1 MRMPTYL
8 ANFRDCR
15 YSLGGL
21 SIDGPNSANY
31 TAGRPIAS
39 PVEEHWRDSDLPETA
54 EVVVIGAGVV
64 GCSVAYYL
72 AREGIAVTLLE
83 RDAIGSGAS
92 AHATGSLSLL
102 GAEFSPG
109 ASFEIARASYAEFPQ
124 IVPELES
131 ATGMDLLYQRRPS
144 LRLALDDDE
153 ADLIK
158 RLMVWQQPHVS
169 MRWIDTREVHAIE
182 PRLSPS
188 IVGGVYEEESAQL
201 DSYRLN
207 LALARAAELKGA
219 SILNREVIGLV
230 VGGSTISG
238 VKTSS
243 GDIHCGAVVV
253 AAGTWSR
260 AFTPWLDFPVPVRP
274 MKGERLLLNYPG
286 DPLPALISSPRRG
299 HMISRLDGLTSVG
312 STGGRDYDQRELFAG
327 EEFDRQPTES
337 ARLELLRRAIDVL
350 PDLERAELVQQ
361 LAGSRPL
368 SPDSKPIIGPVPGR
382 DGVFLATGHTTK
394 GIHLGPITGRIIA
407 DCICRGSTQV
417 IPDMSEFLPDR
428 FADFADA
435 DFLTNVP
442 PVEE

>member
-1 MRMPTYL
+1 M
-8 ANFRDCR
+8 
-15 YSLGGL
+15 
-21 SIDGPNSANY
+21 
-31 TAGRPIAS
+31 
-39 PVEEHWRDSDLPETA
+39 PETA
-54 EVVVIGAGVV
+54 DVVVIGAGVV

-72 AREGIAVTLLE
+72 AREGVNVTLLE
-83 RDAIGSGAS
+83 REAIGSGAS

-109 ASFEIARASYAEFPQ
+109 ASFQIALASYAEFPK

-144 LRLALDDDE
+144 LRLALDDEE

-158 RLMVWQQPHVS
+158 DLMVWQQPRVQ
-169 MRWIDTREVHAIE
+169 MRWIDAGEVQSIE

-188 IVGGVYEEESAQL
+188 IIGAVYEDESAQL
-201 DSYRLN
+201 DSYRFN
-207 LALARAAELKGA
+207 LALARGAELKVA
-219 SILNREVIGLV
+219 NIIHRDVTGLV
-230 VGGSTISG
+230 TSGTTISG
-238 VKTSS
+238 VQTAS
-243 GDIHCGAVVV
+243 GEIHCGTVVV

-260 AFTPWLDFPVPVRP
+260 AFTPWLGFPVPVRP

-286 DPLPALISSPRRG
+286 EPLRVLISSPKRG
-299 HMISRLDGLTSVG
+299 HMISRMDGLTSVG
-312 STGGRDYDQRELFAG
+312 STGGRDYDQKELFWG

-337 ARLELLRRAIDVL
+337 ARLELLQRAIDVF

-382 DGVFLATGHTTK
+382 EGVLLATGHTTK
-394 GIHLGPITGRIIA
+394 GIHLGPITGRIIT
-407 DCICRGSTQV
+407 DYVCRGSTDV
-417 IPDMSEFLPDR
+417 VSDMSEFLPDR

-435 DFLTNVP
+435 DFLVAAQTVD
-442 PVEE
+442 E

>member
-1 MRMPTYL
+1 MPK
-8 ANFRDCR
+8 
-15 YSLGGL
+15 
-21 SIDGPNSANY
+21 
-31 TAGRPIAS
+31 TA
-39 PVEEHWRDSDLPETA
+39 D
-54 EVVVIGAGVV
+54 VVVIGAGVV

-72 AREGIAVTLLE
+72 AREGVNVTILE

-109 ASFEIARASYAEFPQ
+109 PSFQIARASSSEFQQ

-131 ATGMDLLYQRRPS
+131 ATGMNLLYQRRPS
-144 LRLALDDDE
+144 LRLALDDEE
-153 ADLIK
+153 AGLIK
-158 RLMVWQQPHVS
+158 SLMVWQQPHVN
-169 MRWIDTREVHAIE
+169 MHWIDAHEVHSIE

-188 IVGGVYEEESAQL
+188 IIGAVYEDESAQV

-207 LALARAAELKGA
+207 LALGRGAELMGA
-219 SILNREVIGLV
+219 NILYREVTGLV
-230 VGGSTISG
+230 TSGPTISG
-238 VKTSS
+238 VKTASE
-243 GDIHCGAVVV
+243 DIHCGTVVV

-260 AFTPWLDFPVPVRP
+260 AFTSWLGFPVPVRP

-286 DPLPALISSPRRG
+286 EPLPVLISSPKRG
-299 HMISRLDGLTSVG
+299 HMISRMDGLTSVG
-312 STGGRDYDQRELFAG
+312 STGGRDYDQKELFWG

-337 ARLELLRRAIDVL
+337 ARLELLQRAIDVF

-382 DGVFLATGHTTK
+382 EGVLLATGHTTK
-394 GIHLGPITGRIIA
+394 GIHLGPITGRIIT
-407 DCICRGSTQV
+407 DYICRGSTRIV
-417 IPDMSEFLPDR
+417 SDMSEFLPER

-435 DFLTNVP
+435 DFFTAARIA
-442 PVEE
+442 EE

>member
-1 MRMPTYL
+1 MPE
-8 ANFRDCR
+8 
-15 YSLGGL
+15 
-21 SIDGPNSANY
+21 SA
-31 TAGRPIAS
+31 
-39 PVEEHWRDSDLPETA
+39 D
-54 EVVVIGAGVV
+54 VVVIGAGVV

-72 AREGIAVTLLE
+72 AREGVNVTLLE
-83 RDAIGSGAS
+83 REAIGSGAS

-109 ASFEIARASYAEFPQ
+109 TSFQLARAAYSEFEQ
-124 IVPELES
+124 IVPELEA

-144 LRLALDDDE
+144 LRLALDDEE

-158 RLMVWQQPHVS
+158 SLMVWQQPHVK
-169 MRWIDTREVHAIE
+169 MRWIDAREVHAIE

-188 IVGGVYEEESAQL
+188 IVGAVYEDESAQL

-207 LALARAAELKGA
+207 LALGRGAELKGA
-219 SILNREVIGLV
+219 SILQREVTGLV
-230 VGGSTISG
+230 TSGSTITG
-238 VKTSS
+238 VKTAA
-243 GDIHCGAVVV
+243 GDIPCGTVVV

-286 DPLPALISSPRRG
+286 EPLPVLISSPKRG

-312 STGGRDYDQRELFAG
+312 STGGRDYDEKELFWR
-327 EEFDRQPTES
+327 EEFDNQPTET
-337 ARLELLRRAIDVL
+337 ARLELLQRAIDVF

-382 DGVFLATGHTTK
+382 EGVLLATGHTTK

-407 DCICRGSTQV
+407 DYICRGSTEV
-417 IPDMSEFLPDR
+417 VGDMGQFLPDR

-435 DFLTNVP
+435 DFLSASQA
-442 PVEE
+442 VEE

>member
-1 MRMPTYL
+1 MPK
-8 ANFRDCR
+8 
-15 YSLGGL
+15 
-21 SIDGPNSANY
+21 
-31 TAGRPIAS
+31 TA
-39 PVEEHWRDSDLPETA
+39 D
-54 EVVVIGAGVV
+54 VVVIGAGVV

-72 AREGIAVTLLE
+72 AREGVNVTILE

-109 ASFEIARASYAEFPQ
+109 ASFQIARASSSEFQQ

-131 ATGMDLLYQRRPS
+131 ATGMNLLYQRRPS
-144 LRLALDDDE
+144 LRLALDDEE
-153 ADLIK
+153 AGLIK
-158 RLMVWQQPHVS
+158 SLMVWQQPHVN
-169 MRWIDTREVHAIE
+169 MHWIDAREVHSIE

-188 IVGGVYEEESAQL
+188 IIGAVYEDESAQV

-207 LALARAAELKGA
+207 LALGRGAELMGA
-219 SILNREVIGLV
+219 NILYREVTGLV
-230 VGGSTISG
+230 TSGPTISG
-238 VKTSS
+238 VKTASE
-243 GDIHCGAVVV
+243 DIHCGTVVV

-260 AFTPWLDFPVPVRP
+260 AFTPWLGFPVPVRP

-286 DPLPALISSPRRG
+286 EPLPVLISSPKRG
-299 HMISRLDGLTSVG
+299 HMISRTDGFTSVG
-312 STGGRDYDQRELFAG
+312 STGGRDYDQKELFWG

-337 ARLELLRRAIDVL
+337 ARLELLQRAIDVF

-382 DGVFLATGHTTK
+382 EGVLLATGHTTK
-394 GIHLGPITGRIIA
+394 GIHLGPITGRIIT
-407 DCICRGSTQV
+407 DYICRGSTRIV
-417 IPDMSEFLPDR
+417 SDMSEFLPER

-435 DFLTNVP
+435 DFFTAARIA
-442 PVEE
+442 EE

>member
-1 MRMPTYL
+1 MPK
-8 ANFRDCR
+8 
-15 YSLGGL
+15 
-21 SIDGPNSANY
+21 
-31 TAGRPIAS
+31 TA
-39 PVEEHWRDSDLPETA
+39 D
-54 EVVVIGAGVV
+54 VVVIGAGVV

-72 AREGIAVTLLE
+72 AREGVNVTILE

-109 ASFEIARASYAEFPQ
+109 PSFQIARASSSEFQQ

-144 LRLALDDDE
+144 LRLALDDE
-153 ADLIK
+153 EVDLIK
-158 RLMVWQQPHVS
+158 SLMVWQQPHVK
-169 MRWIDTREVHAIE
+169 MHWIDAQEVHSIE

-188 IVGGVYEEESAQL
+188 IIGAVYEDESAQV

-207 LALARAAELKGA
+207 LALGRGAELKGA
-219 SILNREVIGLV
+219 NILYREVTGLV
-230 VGGSTISG
+230 TSGSTISG
-238 VKTSS
+238 VKTASE
-243 GDIHCGAVVV
+243 DIHCSTVVV

-260 AFTPWLDFPVPVRP
+260 AFAPWLGFPVPVRP

-286 DPLPALISSPRRG
+286 EPLPVLISSPKRG
-299 HMISRLDGLTSVG
+299 HMISRTDGFTSVG
-312 STGGRDYDQRELFAG
+312 STGGRDYDQKELFWG

-337 ARLELLRRAIDVL
+337 ARLELLQRAIDVF

-382 DGVFLATGHTTK
+382 EGVLLATGHTTK
-394 GIHLGPITGRIIA
+394 GIHLGPITGRIIT
-407 DCICRGSTQV
+407 DYICRGSTRIV
-417 IPDMSEFLPDR
+417 SDMSEFLPER

-435 DFLTNVP
+435 DFFTAARIA
-442 PVEE
+442 EE